1 MLLVMAIP
9 RARGAKNTSI
19 SCALYFWTLG
29 TLVNK
34 FLVNCNKL
42 LGKTKKNLE
51 TLKFVKKY
59 QYPVTHVVCVM

>member
-1 MLLVMAIP
+1 MIIVTNVGVWQTQTIDMLLVMAIP

-42 LGKTKKNLE
+42 LGKTKKFQKL
-51 TLKFVKKY
+51 
-59 QYPVTHVVCVM
+59 

>member
-1 MLLVMAIP
+1 MIIVTNVGVWKTQTIDMLLVMAIP

-29 TLVNK
+29 TLINK

-42 LGKTKKNLE
+42 LGKTKK
-51 TLKFVKKY
+51 F
-59 QYPVTHVVCVM
+59 